1 MLRPYSIDS
10 RNESVILFTK
20 LERGVTATMS
30 EPKNP
35 WVQTGELLSIGM
47 LILVSTLGGL
57 GLGYWLDGKLGTTPW
72 LAFALTLVGL
82 GAGLYETVRILIKA
96 TRD

>member
-1 MLRPYSIDS
+1 
-10 RNESVILFTK
+10 
-20 LERGVTATMS
+20 MS

-47 LILVSTLGGL
+47 LILVSTLVGL
-57 GLGYWLDGKLGTTPW
+57 GLGSWLDGKLATSPW
-72 LAFALTLVGL
+72 LAFVGTLVGL